1 MQSPSHDESASASDC
16 ALADLR
22 ALQSSLRRI
31 PPDEREPFIAL
42 ACEAIRAA
50 SKTRKRAHDSDEEN
64 AAAPSPTLPT
74 RRRCADRFEEHVEN
88 ALRVLN
94 SVRTVAPRPLSPP
107 RRFLARP
114 VRFCPLPCTRE
125 EDEEENEAL

>member
-1 MQSPSHDESASASDC
+1 MQSSPRDESASPSDC

-31 PPDEREPFIAL
+31 PSDEREPFIAL
-42 ACEAIRAA
+42 ACQAIRSA
-50 SKTRKRAHDSDEEN
+50 SKTRKRAHVSDDEN

-88 ALRVLN
+88 ALRIMN
-94 SVRTVAPRPLSPP
+94 SVRAVAPTPLSPP
-107 RRFLARP
+107 RQFLARP